1 MPCVAKPKHPTGP
14 RAAWLESVSDK
25 SVVIF
30 GRFSSHALPG
40 AKPSVYGNRLD
51 GADRL
56 QWGSLSQCAHL
67 LGGFRKRGTKLVV
80 ADGCTLM
87 TQNFID
93 SAKKHKYHVSI
104 LEVDTNLHLSR
115 KRKLTR
121 EAGAASSVPGAEL
134 RNRWATRI
142 KSWGHLA
149 KIFPQAETLR
159 RLRLLMREAL
169 GAPLESGGITRK
181 VIRDRAPSK
190 LSVRSVASV
199 NSRRQSAAK
208 RSKASRASLKKRP
221 AAHLKSLKK
230 RRGAYKKLMQGMSTE
245 ENNLRRLAARSRQQR
260 CRGTA

>member
-1 MPCVAKPKHPTGP
+1 MPCAAKPKHSTGP

-30 GRFSSHALPG
+30 GRFSSHALPS

-93 SAKKHKYHVSI
+93 SAVEHGYEVSI
-104 LEVDTNLHLSR
+104 LEVDTSMHLSR

-149 KIFPQAETLR
+149 NIFPQAETLR
-159 RLRLLMREAL
+159 RLRLLMRDAL
-169 GAPLESGGITRK
+169 GVPLESGGVDRK
-181 VIRDRAPSK
+181 VIRG
-190 LSVRSVASV
+190 RSPAMLPARSHSSADSNRQ
-199 NSRRQSAAK
+199 NSAK
-208 RSKASRASLKKRP
+208 RWKASHAALKKRP
-221 AAHLKSLKK
+221 AAHAKFLEK
-230 RRGAYKKLMQGMSTE
+230 RRSSYKKQVQGLSTE
-245 ENNLRRLAARSRQQR
+245 ESNLRRLAARSRQQR